1 MNSTGNTPQYIRHIF
16 KVNNVLKTY
25 SVYQF
30 DEVTGTKNLLTDTI
44 RIEKYFGKSNAQN
57 IEHYLRLRNT
67 TNWAT
72 SEKVT
77 GLRPTTIK
85 DLFHGNRLT
94 TNPEDK
100 QNKTLLLFIFSTDR
114 QTLTI
119 DVYRGF
125 YPNHKGILQNI
136 VNTYK
141 TN

>member
-1 MNSTGNTPQYIRHIF
+1 MNSTGKTADFIRHTF
-16 KVNNVLKTY
+16 KVTNVLKTY
-25 SVYQF
+25 SVYQI
-30 DEVTGTKNLLTDTI
+30 DEVAGTKNLLTDTI
-44 RIEKYFGKSNAQN
+44 RIEKYFGKSNAHN
-57 IEHYLRLRNT
+57 IDNYLRLRT
-67 TNWAT
+67 TTTWST

-94 TNPEDK
+94 VNPQGK

-136 VNTYK
+136 INTYK

>member
-1 MNSTGNTPQYIRHIF
+1 MNSTGNTPEYIRHTF
-16 KVNNVLKTY
+16 KVTNVLKTY
-25 SVYQF
+25 SVYQI

-44 RIEKYFGKSNAQN
+44 RIEKYFGKSKAQN
-57 IEHYLRLRNT
+57 IDHYLRLRTT

-77 GLRPTTIK
+77 GLRPTIIK

-94 TNPEDK
+94 VNPQGK
-100 QNKTLLLFIFSTDR
+100 QNKTLLLFIFSNDR
-114 QTLTI
+114 QTLII

-136 VNTYK
+136 INTYQ

>member
-1 MNSTGNTPQYIRHIF
+1 MNSTGKTPDFIRHTF
-16 KVNNVLKTY
+16 KVTNVLKTY
-25 SVYQF
+25 SVYQI
-30 DEVTGTKNLLTDTI
+30 DEVAGTKNLLTDTI

-57 IEHYLRLRNT
+57 IDHYLRLRTT

-77 GLRPTTIK
+77 GLRTTTIT
-85 DLFHGNRLT
+85 DLFHGNRLSI
-94 TNPEDK
+94 NPEGK
-100 QNKTLLLFIFSTDR
+100 QNKTLLLFIFSIDS

-136 VNTYK
+136 INTYQ